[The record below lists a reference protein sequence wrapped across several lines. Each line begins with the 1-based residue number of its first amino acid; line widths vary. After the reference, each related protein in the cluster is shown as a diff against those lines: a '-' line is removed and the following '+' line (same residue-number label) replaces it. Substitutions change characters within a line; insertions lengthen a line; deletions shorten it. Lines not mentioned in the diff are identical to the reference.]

1 MAQAQIAEAGER
13 RSATDHKSLMGSIM
27 RCKLTICGQLW
38 HMIYHPSAWGL
49 LWHSFLS
56 VLVTMAVPVLPPPPQ
71 RSRSTIQPAWT
82 STCIRASGFQRK
94 GGGAKDMR
102 VSRKPKNLVHTLG
115 VASRW
120 EVRTQ

>member
-56 VLVTMAVPVLPPPPQ
+56 VLVTMAVPVLPPPPNEVAP
-71 RSRSTIQPAWT
+71 RFSRHG
-82 STCIRASGFQRK
+82 RV
-94 GGGAKDMR
+94 R
-102 VSRKPKNLVHTLG
+102 VSER
-115 VASRW
+115 VAFNAKAAGR
-120 EVRTQ
+120 RI